1 MCGLAGIFNLDGA
14 SINSQDLLKMTRIIR
29 HRGPDD
35 EGYLLIHTAN
45 KNIHHHVH
53 DDTISEIKANSSV
66 LPNHT
71 NCNLG
76 IGYRRLAI
84 IDLSAKGHQPMADP
98 SGQIWLSFNGEI
110 YNYIEI
116 REELIKLGHQFRT
129 NSDSEVLI
137 HAYLQWN
144 EQCLGKFIGMFA
156 FVIYDNRSSS
166 LFIARDRMGI
176 KPFNYFFDGNQFIW
190 ASEEKQIAAIIPN
203 KISPNR
209 QALLEFLQ
217 WNRQFETSA
226 TFITEIQQLPAA
238 HYAIVSLKGI
248 ELKKYWDI
256 PLASEREMLNESDS
270 CNSIQALLSDS
281 IKLRL
286 RSDVPLGI
294 ALSGG
299 IDSSSIC
306 CLARKLTNQSIR
318 TFSVFYEGKQYDE
331 RSYIQAVLD
340 QGGFQST
347 FQTGSK
353 EITVEELTAWT
364 YHQDAPTA
372 GGSPFSAFLN
382 YRNVRQAGI
391 IVLLNGQ
398 GGDELFAG
406 YPYFYKYYLA
416 QCYQQGNIME
426 ILKTTAALAFQ
437 QGFKTAISHNYL
449 AKQRLQLDSVAL
461 RKLEHKKYASSN
473 LYPETQMQINLHTN
487 HSFLSTALQNAIQI
501 THLPHMLHWEDRNS
515 MANSIESRVPFLDH
529 RLVEK
534 SFYIPDHLKL
544 HQGETKYIL
553 RESMKPYV
561 PEIILKRK
569 DKIGFATPTSY
580 WTHTVL
586 KSAIMDMVHSSD
598 FLSRDW
604 WHGKQ
609 IQDRITKDINQF
621 GENELWKIFTSE
633 LWYQSTFQTNP

>member
-14 SINSQDLLKMTRIIR
+14 PISSQDLLKMTRTIR

-35 EGYLLIHTAN
+35 EGYLLINTSS
-45 KNIHHHVH
+45 KLIHHHFH
-53 DDTISEIKANSSV
+53 DDSIPEIKSSASV
-66 LPNHT
+66 LPSQT

-84 IDLSAKGHQPMADP
+84 IDLSANGHQPMADP
-98 SGQIWLSFNGEI
+98 SKQIWLSFNGEI

-116 REELIKLGHQFRT
+116 RIELLKLGHHFKS

-137 HAYLQWN
+137 HAYLEWG
-144 EQCLGKFIGMFA
+144 EQCLQKFIGMFA
-156 FVIYDNRSSS
+156 FVIYDNRTSS

-176 KPFNYFFDGNQFIW
+176 KPFNYFLDGNQFIY
-190 ASEEKQIAAIIPN
+190 ASEEKQIAAIIPD
-203 KISPNR
+203 KLSPNR
-209 QALLEFLQ
+209 SAVLEFLQ
-217 WNRQFETSA
+217 WNRQFETTD
-226 TFITEIQQLPAA
+226 TFVKEIKQLPAA
-238 HYAIVSLKGI
+238 HYAIISSHGI
-248 ELKKYWDI
+248 ELNRYWDI
-256 PLASEREMLNESDS
+256 PYVPEDELLSESDS
-270 CNSIQALLSDS
+270 CNAIQELLTDS

-299 IDSSSIC
+299 IDSSAVC
-306 CLARKLTNQSIR
+306 CLARTLTKQAIR
-318 TFSVFYEGKQYDE
+318 TFSVYYEGKQFDE
-331 RSYIQAVLD
+331 RKYIQAVLD
-340 QGGFQST
+340 QGGFEST

-372 GGSPFSAFLN
+372 GGSPYSAYLN
-382 YRNVRQAGI
+382 YKNVRKAGI

-416 QCYQQGNIME
+416 QCIQQRNYGE
-426 ILKTTAALAFQ
+426 LLKTTANLAYHQGLKSAL
-437 QGFKTAISHNYL
+437 SHSYL
-449 AKQRLQLDSVAL
+449 AVQSLNSDPVSLK
-461 RKLEHKKYASSN
+461 KLEHKKYASPE
-473 LYPETQMQINLHTN
+473 LYPDTQMQFNVRSNRSL
-487 HSFLSTALQNAIQI
+487 LSTALQNAIQI
-501 THLPHMLHWEDRNS
+501 SHLPHMLHWEDRNS

-544 HQGETKYIL
+544 HHGETKYIL
-553 RESMKPYV
+553 RQSMKRYV
-561 PEIILKRK
+561 PEIILSRK
-569 DKIGFATPTSY
+569 DKIGFASPTNL
-580 WTHTVL
+580 WTHSIL
-586 KSAIMDMVHSSD
+586 NEAIQDMAHSSG

-609 IQDRITKDINQF
+609 IQERIVKNTDQF
-621 GENELWKIFTSE
+621 GENELWKIFTTE
-633 LWYQSTFQTNP
+633 LWYQSTFAKNQ